1 MSDWLIFSN
10 SKNLHMLTT
19 MTGCSSQ
26 RVDGRFEVSVA
37 TTKSGGLTISVQTS
51 HNIHCD

>member
-1 MSDWLIFSN
+1 MAGLAQ
-10 SKNLHMLTT
+10 LAEL
-19 MTGCSSQ
+19 
-26 RVDGRFEVSVA
+26 FEVSVA